1 VSSLSDDAYGGVL
14 IDVRCVVSRLFY

>member
-1 VSSLSDDAYGGVL
+1 VSSLPYVAYGGVL